1 MRIPFAI
8 LDGVEV
14 TPPSKSGNSLNAGID
29 FYIPTKGSALEFN
42 PGIADGDLIRLM
54 YDSNKV
60 VAKETYPDLSDIKV
74 KESEFL
80 TDKLRFQDPSYVKRF
95 TIDDEKRVLE
105 YILYPGENV
114 RVHSGVAIETDFGQF
129 EMVCN
134 RSGMASNNNIIVG
147 AHIIDTGYSN
157 ELMFDIHNIGLFP
170 VKIIPGMKITQMV
183 VTQFI
188 SATPFQMKYEDLY
201 KDMEQIK
208 FRGKSG
214 FGSTDKRS

>member
-29 FYIPTKGSALEFN
+29 FYIPTKGAALEFN
-42 PGIADGDLIRLM
+42 PGIAEGDTVRLIW
-54 YDSNKV
+54 DTDQV
-60 VAKETYPDLSDIKV
+60 VAKETYPDISEIKV
-74 KESEFL
+74 KENDFL
-80 TDKLRFQDPSYVKRF
+80 TDDMRFKDPSYVKRF
-95 TIDDEKRVLE
+95 TIDDSKRIIE

-114 RVHSGVAIETDFGQF
+114 RIHSGVAIETDFGQF

-157 ELMFDIHNIGLFP
+157 ELMFDIHNIGLYP
-170 VKIIPGMKITQMV
+170 VKIIPGSKITQMV
-183 VTQFI
+183 IMQFV
-188 SATPFQMKYEDLY
+188 SATPVQVPYDELY
-201 KDMEQIK
+201 SDMEQIK
-208 FRGKSG
+208 FRGKCG